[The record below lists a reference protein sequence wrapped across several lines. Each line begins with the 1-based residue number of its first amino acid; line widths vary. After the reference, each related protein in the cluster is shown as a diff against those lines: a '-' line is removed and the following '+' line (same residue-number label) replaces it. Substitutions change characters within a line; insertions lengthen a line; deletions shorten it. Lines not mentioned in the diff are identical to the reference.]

1 MMEDQKIGQLLLG
14 EKKISEAQLQE
25 ALEAQDQAYGKSI
38 GEILMNF
45 GYIDEADL
53 LRLLAKQFHTQYL
66 TTKKL
71 SELNI
76 PGIVL
81 KMVPQNVAE
90 KHCLFPVQYKR
101 AEKTLTIV
109 MTNPQNVAAVDEVTF
124 VSGIGTV
131 KALVG
136 MEESIKAAI
145 DKWYKED
152 ENAFDRLLGYGDGME
167 GYELQGSS
175 FSQDLGDKDE
185 SLDLSKLVSSSSS
198 GGGEDRMEIITEEDE
213 EQEDDRIS
221 LGADVAD
228 EEGVFLGGMS
238 DMPGDNN
245 QGRDELVIEEMDTD
259 ADQNVEEVMVAPVT
273 SGGGAEP
280 SEQVGEAKE
289 AEQKPARRSET
300 KRYRLRML
308 VVESHENIQK
318 FIVKLFNTEG
328 FRVQGVKTRE
338 EAISALEAEEY
349 DSLVIKEKDLGEGE
363 ELANQV
369 TERFPAVQ
377 LCIIKD
383 YASAVIGETRHYK
396 NLMSSFL
403 ETMDILVGLLEMESG
418 GMRGHSHNVGKYCR
432 LLASKLDLL
441 QREIDSIALA
451 GYVHDLGKKGMYH
464 WSVFKVDK
472 NTDPEQITEQTE
484 IPLKL
489 LASAKYP
496 FDIATVIRHQYEKW
510 DGNGLPGGLKGEDI
524 PLGSRVLAIVEAF
537 EDLTNKSSGQE
548 PLEATAALEK
558 IKQESERLFD
568 PELVDFFI
576 GVVRDDIYL
585 QQMSE
590 GQESVLVVDT
600 EMEMLTL
607 LELRLVNM
615 GFNVFTARTAED
627 ALEKAK
633 QERPSLIITETDLPD
648 YSGFEFIEQIKADP
662 ETKDVPFLFLASKDD
677 SNSVTRG
684 FRMGAEDYMIK
695 PIRIEILAAKI
706 NNMMAKL
713 RSETKTEPKAAGVSG
728 SLTEMAL
735 PDIIQIMG
743 AGRKTGRIILE
754 HNGRS
759 CSIDMEDGQVVNASV
774 DDLKGEEAFYRILYW
789 NEGSFTI
796 DPTAEISERMI
807 TVSYESLMLEG
818 YRRMDEAGKGEEG
831 EEDEI
836 QLDGSD
842 FI

>member
-1 MMEDQKIGQLLLG
+1 MMEDQKIGQLLLQ
-14 EKKISEAQLQE
+14 EKIVTEAQLQE

-45 GYIDEADL
+45 GYIEEADL

-66 TTKKL
+66 TTQKL
-71 SELNI
+71 SELKI
-76 PGIVL
+76 PDIVL

-90 KHCLFPVQYKR
+90 KHSLFPVQYKR
-101 AEKTLTIV
+101 NEKSLTIV

-131 KALVG
+131 KSLVG

-145 DKWYKED
+145 DKWYKGD
-152 ENAFDRLLGYGDGME
+152 EGAFDRLLGYGSGME
-167 GYELQGSS
+167 GYEIQGST
-175 FSQDLGDKDE
+175 FSNDLGEDDE
-185 SLDLSKLVSSSSS
+185 SLDLSKLVSGDES
-198 GGGEDRMEIITEEDE
+198 EDIEVVPEEAEKKPAED
-213 EQEDDRIS
+213 DDRIS
-221 LGADVAD
+221 LGSEVVD
-228 EEGVFLGGMS
+228 EDGVFLGGM
-238 DMPGDNN
+238 DNMPGDDNT
-245 QGRDELVIEEMDTD
+245 GRDQLLIEEMDEED
-259 ADQNVEEVMVAPVT
+259 DNVEEVMVAPVKQG
-273 SGGGAEP
+273 SADS
-280 SEQVGEAKE
+280 SEQVQEIKE
-289 AEQKPARRSET
+289 GDQKPARRSDS

-328 FRVQGVKTRE
+328 FHVKGVKSRE
-338 EAISALEAEEY
+338 EAISALESEEF
-349 DSLVIKEKDLGEGE
+349 DSLVIKEQDLGEGE
-363 ELANQV
+363 EFTHQM
-369 TERFPAVQ
+369 TEHFPAVQ

-383 YASAVIGETRHYK
+383 YASAVIGETRQYK
-396 NLMSSFL
+396 NLMTSFL
-403 ETMDILVGLLEMESG
+403 ETLDILVGLLEMESG

-441 QREIDSIALA
+441 QKEIDSIALA

-464 WSVFKVDK
+464 WSAFKVDK
-472 NTDPEQITEQTE
+472 NTDAEQLMEQTE

-496 FDIATVIRHQYEKW
+496 LDISPIIAHQYEKW
-510 DGNGLPGGLKGEDI
+510 DGSGLPDGLKGEDI

-548 PLEATAALEK
+548 PREATAALEK
-558 IKQESERLFD
+558 IKQESGKLFD
-568 PELVDFFI
+568 PDLVDYFI

-633 QERPSLIITETDLPD
+633 SETPSLIITETDLPD
-648 YSGFEFIEQIKADP
+648 YSGFEFIEQIKGNPA
-662 ETKDVPFLFLASKDD
+662 TRDVPFLFLASEDD

-713 RSETKTEPKAAGVSG
+713 RSEKKTETKAAGVSG
-728 SLTEMAL
+728 SLSEMAL

-754 HNGRS
+754 NNGKS
-759 CSIDMEDGQVVNASV
+759 CSIDMEDGQVVNASL
-774 DDLKGEEAFYRILYW
+774 DDLKGEEAFYQILYW
-789 NEGSFTI
+789 NEGTFTI

-818 YRRMDEAGKGEEG
+818 YRRMDEAGKEG
-831 EEDEI
+831 GGDDNEI